1 MNCKQI
7 REEIDAASRYELYG
21 GAVKSH
27 LNACP
32 DCHRY
37 SNETA
42 SLLGLLGAQP
52 RVEVPTDFEFR
63 LRARM
68 ARARAAAESD
78 QQGFLRKIRPETFSW
93 EQMVAAATA
102 FALAITVLTLH
113 SARNNPAPGRPN
125 ADAANS
131 VVAPRAAVAG
141 PAAGIEVS
149 AASPVGATPIKFTSR
164 SAKVEPSSFQTE
176 GQLEGQSDDQPE
188 IAASPN
194 DIAGIDDSTRL
205 YSPETKRLL
214 KDRSRFYGAET
225 VSISQTKPA
234 GAALTF

>member
-7 REEIDAASRYELYG
+7 REEIDSASRFKMYG

-37 SNETA
+37 SDETA

-52 RVEVPTDFEFR
+52 RVEAPTDFEFR
-63 LRARM
+63 LRASM
-68 ARARAAAESD
+68 ARARAAAEGD
-78 QQGFLRKIRPETFSW
+78 RQGFLRQILPETFSRG
-93 EQMVAAATA
+93 QMVAAAA
-102 FALAITVLTLH
+102 SLAMLVTVSTLYITRDNRAPGQIKTDAAISAVAPPAIGPGPARGKVLT
-113 SARNNPAPGRPN
+113 
-125 ADAANS
+125 ADS
-131 VVAPRAAVAG
+131 
-141 PAAGIEVS
+141 
-149 AASPVGATPIKFTSR
+149 VGATPIKFTSR
-164 SAKVEPSSFQTE
+164 SVKVEPSSFQDE
-176 GQLEGQSDDQPE
+176 VQPEGQSDE
-188 IAASPN
+188 IAVSPN
-194 DIAGIDDSTRL
+194 NIAGIDDSTRL

-225 VSISQTKPA
+225 VGLAKPA